1 MAPTQSPQGP
11 SDPDATGSNIP
22 DAPEMWGNG
31 GLVGD
36 GRYRL
41 THRLGRGGMAEVF
54 AAEDVRLGRTVAV
67 KLLRADLAEDPV
79 SKARFTREAQSV
91 AGLNHHAVVAV
102 YDSGE
107 DYVGGNT
114 VPYIVMELVEGRTIR
129 DLLLNADAPPPDQA
143 LIIVSGVLEALA
155 YSHQHGIVHRD
166 IKPANVIITHSG
178 AVKVM
183 DFGIARAL
191 HGAASTMTQ
200 TGMVMGTPQYLSPEQ
215 ALGKTVDT
223 RSDLYATGCLLYEL
237 LALRPPFTGETPL
250 SVVYQHVQ
258 DMPVPPSEVAEAVP
272 PELDGL
278 VMRSLAKDP
287 DDRFQSAEE
296 MRGLVQYSLQMLHE
310 QGGHTGTWNTG
321 PVSHARGW
329 QHPGHGHRR
338 HHRTAAPRFGIHG
351 GEPDPAARYAG
362 GRRRVRGRAPA
373 RQGRPRQDLADRGAR
388 GDRDRGGCRLRA
400 AERQQRQHRP
410 GHHQVAFAEPVE
422 GGQDLRAAHGGAV
435 HAADRARR
443 YGWRLRHLHRAAEH
457 AAHHPVD
464 VLAAHLGAADVH
476 TADVRAAHRRRRRRH
491 LGRRDLG
498 RRDDGRRHLQRHRL
512 RHHQR
517 DGQRHDHRRRR
528 RPARYQRLTKDRPGG
543 DTRRADGRNDMA
555 GRAPD
560 HRSPARFVCR
570 RPRRRAA
577 HGRARAAGGPVAPTP
592 VQPVNASWTR
602 VYSRVHHT
610 ASAAAAGNCGSV
622 RRSPRR

>member
-1 MAPTQSPQGP
+1 MAQTQRAQGP
-11 SDPDATGSNIP
+11 SEPEASGGGMH
-22 DAPEMWGNG
+22 DAPEAWGVG

-107 DYVGGNT
+107 DTVAGST

-129 DLLLNADAPPPDQA
+129 DLLLNAEAPPPDQA
-143 LIIVSGVLEALA
+143 LIIVSGVLEALS
-155 YSHQHGIVHRD
+155 YSHHHGIVHRD
-166 IKPANVIITHSG
+166 IKPANVIITDSG

-191 HGAASTMTQ
+191 HGAQSTMTQ

-215 ALGKTVDT
+215 ALGKAVDH

-258 DMPVPPSEVAEAVP
+258 DDPVPPSEVTGAVP

-296 MRGLVQYSLQMLHE
+296 MRGLVQYALQMLADK
-310 QGGHTGTWNTG
+310 GSHTGVWDTG
-321 PVSHARGW
+321 PVSHTGGATPAMGVAGTSALP
-329 QHPGHGHRR
+329 HPNHGD
-338 HHRTAAPRFGIHG
+338 TSQIGVG
-351 GEPDPAARYAG
+351 GPILPGSRDDDGGFDGNRPGG
-362 GRRRVRGRAPA
+362 GRGRG
-373 RQGRPRQDLADRGAR
+373 GRGKMWLFAALAVIAITVGIVFALDNLGQRQDPKPKDPPATSEPAEKTPSRSADEETTEGTEP
-388 GDRDRGGCRLRA
+388 GGS
-400 AERQQRQHRP
+400 
-410 GHHQVAFAEPVE
+410 V
-422 GGQDLRAAHGGAV
+422 GGQDEYTPSYTPSQTPSDTPSETPSQTPSEVPSETTSGGTDAGGSGGSPSPS
-435 HAADRARR
+435 D
-443 YGWRLRHLHRAAEH
+443 
-457 AAHHPVD
+457 
-464 VLAAHLGAADVH
+464 
-476 TADVRAAHRRRRRRH
+476 
-491 LGRRDLG
+491 
-498 RRDDGRRHLQRHRL
+498 
-512 RHHQR
+512 
-517 DGQRHDHRRRR
+517 
-528 RPARYQRLTKDRPGG
+528 G
-543 DTRRADGRNDMA
+543 DTGTSDGGNGD
-555 GRAPD
+555 PD
-560 HRSPARFVCR
+560 PTLDPSDV
-570 RPRRRAA
+570 
-577 HGRARAAGGPVAPTP
+577 GGEGGTP
-592 VQPVNASWTR
+592 
-602 VYSRVHHT
+602 
-610 ASAAAAGNCGSV
+610 
-622 RRSPRR
+622 

>member
-1 MAPTQSPQGP
+1 MAQTQRAQGP
-11 SDPDATGSNIP
+11 SDPEASGGGGISDG
-22 DAPEMWGNG
+22 PENWGNA

-91 AGLNHHAVVAV
+91 AGLNHHAIVAV

-107 DYVGGNT
+107 DVVGGQS

-129 DLLLNADAPPPDQA
+129 DLLLNAEAPGPEQA

-166 IKPANVIITHSG
+166 IKPANVIITDSG

-191 HGAASTMTQ
+191 HGAQSTMTQ

-215 ALGKTVDT
+215 ALGKAVDH

-258 DMPVPPSEVAEAVP
+258 DTPIAPSQVLQACP

-278 VMRSLAKDP
+278 VMRSLAKEP
-287 DDRFQSAEE
+287 DDRFQTAEE
-296 MRGLVQYSLQMLHE
+296 MRGLVQYGLQMLYD

-321 PVSHARGW
+321 PVAVHDTRHTPAGGFAGTTAMSPMAGSGTT
-329 QHPGHGHRR
+329 QIPQPLLPQGYGHGDDGGFEGHGNKGSGRGKLWILAVLAVIAI
-338 HHRTAAPRFGIHG
+338 AAGVALALKG
-351 GEPDPAARYAG
+351 AG
-362 GRRRVRGRAPA
+362 GG
-373 RQGRPRQDLADRGAR
+373 
-388 GDRDRGGCRLRA
+388 
-400 AERQQRQHRP
+400 
-410 GHHQVAFAEPVE
+410 
-422 GGQDLRAAHGGAV
+422 GGAGTDTKPPAT
-435 HAADRARR
+435 HTKSTDDDTASSSPSDDDTGQPTDSSTDDGTGTGSGSNWSPSYTPSYTPTDPETTGPTNQPSKTPPTSTQPTDPTDGGNAD
-443 YGWRLRHLHRAAEH
+443 G
-457 AAHHPVD
+457 
-464 VLAAHLGAADVH
+464 GAADGG
-476 TADVRAAHRRRRRRH
+476 TDTGATGGGTDAGTTNGNAT
-491 LGRRDLG
+491 
-498 RRDDGRRHLQRHRL
+498 DGN
-512 RHHQR
+512 
-517 DGQRHDHRRRR
+517 
-528 RPARYQRLTKDRPGG
+528 A
-543 DTRRADGRNDMA
+543 
-555 GRAPD
+555 
-560 HRSPARFVCR
+560 
-570 RPRRRAA
+570 
-577 HGRARAAGGPVAPTP
+577 AAGG
-592 VQPVNASWTR
+592 
-602 VYSRVHHT
+602 
-610 ASAAAAGNCGSV
+610 AAGLPTG
-622 RRSPRR
+622 

>member
-22 DAPEMWGNG
+22 DVPEMWGNG

-41 THRLGRGGMAEVF
+41 TRRLGRGGMAEVF

-107 DYVGGNT
+107 DVVGGNT

-191 HGAASTMTQ
+191 HGAQSTMTQ

-258 DMPVPPSEVAEAVP
+258 DMPVPPSQVADAVP

-287 DDRFQSAEE
+287 DDRFQTAEE
-296 MRGLVQYSLQMLHE
+296 MRGLVQYALQMLHE

-321 PVSHARGW
+321 PVAMHDGAGTPPMGGAATTVMPHAEAG
-329 QHPGHGHRR
+329 QTAANPILPPGLHDDDGAYEGGHRS
-338 HHRTAAPRFGIHG
+338 AK
-351 GEPDPAARYAG
+351 G
-362 GRRRVRGRAPA
+362 GRGKVWLIAA
-373 RQGRPRQDLADRGAR
+373 LALIAVVVG
-388 GDRDRGGCRLRA
+388 
-400 AERQQRQHRP
+400 
-410 GHHQVAFAEPVE
+410 VAFALQNTTGGGSTKERPSTSPSPSVSTEDKTSEPPSE
-422 GGQDLRAAHGGAV
+422 EPSH
-435 HAADRARR
+435 
-443 YGWRLRHLHRAAEH
+443 EEE
-457 AAHHPVD
+457 
-464 VLAAHLGAADVH
+464 
-476 TADVRAAHRRRRRRH
+476 TE
-491 LGRRDLG
+491 
-498 RRDDGRRHLQRHRL
+498 
-512 RHHQR
+512 
-517 DGQRHDHRRRR
+517 
-528 RPARYQRLTKDRPGG
+528 PGG
-543 DTRRADGRNDMA
+543 SGGWTPPPPQTTPPATTPTTPSSEPTPSQSTPTTPPTSTDGGTTGGTTTGGTEDGGTSDGGTSDGGTSGESGTDSGGTDA
-555 GRAPD
+555 GSTTTGTDAGVD
-560 HRSPARFVCR
+560 
-570 RPRRRAA
+570 
-577 HGRARAAGGPVAPTP
+577 AGGTGA
-592 VQPVNASWTR
+592 
-602 VYSRVHHT
+602 
-610 ASAAAAGNCGSV
+610 
-622 RRSPRR
+622 

>member
-11 SDPDATGSNIP
+11 SDPEATGSNIP
-22 DAPEMWGNG
+22 DTPEMWGNG

-41 THRLGRGGMAEVF
+41 TRRLGRGGMAEVF

-107 DYVGGNT
+107 DFVAGNT

-191 HGAASTMTQ
+191 HGAQSTMTQ

-287 DDRFQSAEE
+287 DDRFQTAEE

-310 QGGHTGTWNTG
+310 QGGHTGTWSTG
-321 PVSHARGW
+321 PVAIHEGGNTPAMGNAATTALP
-329 QHPGHGHRR
+329 HPDSGHTTAQPILPGGRDDDGGFDGGHRSAKSGR
-338 HHRTAAPRFGIHG
+338 GKIWLIAA
-351 GEPDPAARYAG
+351 
-362 GRRRVRGRAPA
+362 
-373 RQGRPRQDLADRGAR
+373 LAVIAIAVG
-388 GDRDRGGCRLRA
+388 
-400 AERQQRQHRP
+400 
-410 GHHQVAFAEPVE
+410 VAFALQNKKDDSGTNPNESPSPSVSQHDKTSEPPSDE
-422 GGQDLRAAHGGAV
+422 PSTPDTQPGTTGGDSNTYSPPPSEEPSTPSTSEPPTSEPPTSEPPTSAPPTDDTSDGGTTDGGTADGGTTDGGTSDGGTDAGPTAGGTDAGPTGGA
-435 HAADRARR
+435 D
-443 YGWRLRHLHRAAEH
+443 
-457 AAHHPVD
+457 
-464 VLAAHLGAADVH
+464 
-476 TADVRAAHRRRRRRH
+476 
-491 LGRRDLG
+491 
-498 RRDDGRRHLQRHRL
+498 
-512 RHHQR
+512 
-517 DGQRHDHRRRR
+517 
-528 RPARYQRLTKDRPGG
+528 
-543 DTRRADGRNDMA
+543 
-555 GRAPD
+555 
-560 HRSPARFVCR
+560 
-570 RPRRRAA
+570 
-577 HGRARAAGGPVAPTP
+577 AGGPL
-592 VQPVNASWTR
+592 
-602 VYSRVHHT
+602 
-610 ASAAAAGNCGSV
+610 GSTGG
-622 RRSPRR
+622 

>member
-11 SDPDATGSNIP
+11 SDPEATGSNIP

-41 THRLGRGGMAEVF
+41 TRRLGRGGMAEVF

-107 DYVGGNT
+107 DLVGGNT
-114 VPYIVMELVEGRTIR
+114 VPYIVMELVEGHTIR

-166 IKPANVIITHSG
+166 IKPANVIITNSG

-191 HGAASTMTQ
+191 HGAQSTMTQ

-258 DMPVPPSEVAEAVP
+258 DMPVAPSQVADAVP

-310 QGGHTGTWNTG
+310 QGGHTGTWSTG
-321 PVSHARGW
+321 PVAVHEGGLTPSMGTAATTAMP
-329 QHPGHGHRR
+329 HPNAGQTTAQPILTPGTRDDDGGFDGGHRPAKSGR
-338 HHRTAAPRFGIHG
+338 GKIWLIAA
-351 GEPDPAARYAG
+351 
-362 GRRRVRGRAPA
+362 
-373 RQGRPRQDLADRGAR
+373 LAVIAIAMG
-388 GDRDRGGCRLRA
+388 
-400 AERQQRQHRP
+400 
-410 GHHQVAFAEPVE
+410 VAFAMQNT
-422 GGQDLRAAHGGAV
+422 GGQDQKQQTPHTQSPKPQKDEETSEPPTEEPDTPESEPEDTGDDGGTYPQPPSDEPSVPQEPSTPQKPSTPPSSAPPTSEPPTSQAPTDPTEPTDPTGGTDDGGTGDGGAGD
-435 HAADRARR
+435 AGPDTGITA
-443 YGWRLRHLHRAAEH
+443 
-457 AAHHPVD
+457 
-464 VLAAHLGAADVH
+464 GAN
-476 TADVRAAHRRRRRRH
+476 
-491 LGRRDLG
+491 G
-498 RRDDGRRHLQRHRL
+498 
-512 RHHQR
+512 
-517 DGQRHDHRRRR
+517 
-528 RPARYQRLTKDRPGG
+528 
-543 DTRRADGRNDMA
+543 
-555 GRAPD
+555 
-560 HRSPARFVCR
+560 
-570 RPRRRAA
+570 
-577 HGRARAAGGPVAPTP
+577 
-592 VQPVNASWTR
+592 
-602 VYSRVHHT
+602 
-610 ASAAAAGNCGSV
+610 
-622 RRSPRR
+622 

>member
-1 MAPTQSPQGP
+1 MAPAPEP
-11 SDPDATGSNIP
+11 EATGGGVS
-22 DAPEMWGNG
+22 DSAESWGAG

-67 KLLRADLAEDPV
+67 KLLRSDLAEDPV

-107 DYVGGNT
+107 DHFAGNT
-114 VPYIVMELVEGRTIR
+114 ISYIVMELVEGRTIR
-129 DLLLNADAPPPDQA
+129 DLLINADAPPPEQA

-191 HGAASTMTQ
+191 HGAQSTMTQ

-215 ALGKTVDT
+215 ALGKAVDH

-250 SVVYQHVQ
+250 AVVYQHVQ
-258 DMPVPPSEVAEAVP
+258 DIPTPPSEVSDATP

-296 MRGLVQYSLQMLHE
+296 MRGLVQYALQMLQA

-321 PVSHARGW
+321 PVEMHESPVTPAAGTMALG
-329 QHPGHGHRR
+329 HPGHAH
-338 HHRTAAPRFGIHG
+338 TT
-351 GEPDPAARYAG
+351 
-362 GRRRVRGRAPA
+362 
-373 RQGRPRQDLADRGAR
+373 QGPIL
-388 GDRDRGGCRLRA
+388 
-400 AERQQRQHRP
+400 P
-410 GHHQVAFAEPVE
+410 PMN
-422 GGQDLRAAHGGAV
+422 
-435 HAADRARR
+435 
-443 YGWRLRHLHRAAEH
+443 
-457 AAHHPVD
+457 P
-464 VLAAHLGAADVH
+464 
-476 TADVRAAHRRRRRRH
+476 
-491 LGRRDLG
+491 
-498 RRDDGRRHLQRHRL
+498 DDGAY
-512 RHHQR
+512 
-517 DGQRHDHRRRR
+517 DGGVGG
-528 RPARYQRLTKDRPGG
+528 RPGG
-543 DTRRADGRNDMA
+543 GRGKLVLFIVLALIAITAGVVYAIDAANGGKKSGGDTKTTPPAS
-555 GRAPD
+555 
-560 HRSPARFVCR
+560 SPATK
-570 RPRRRAA
+570 PSTTPSDQESEEEQEPTDN
-577 HGRARAAGGPVAPTP
+577 GSGGSGQEQPNNPPTDKYSP
-592 VQPVNASWTR
+592 SDQPSDNSSGTPSDSPSPTDNATDGQGQQGQ
-602 VYSRVHHT
+602 T
-610 ASAAAAGNCGSV
+610 EGQTDGQAQQGQTEGQTDGQAQQGQTQGQTDGQAQQGQTQGQTDGQTQGQTQGQAEGQAEGQTGQ
-622 RRSPRR
+622 

>member
-1 MAPTQSPQGP
+1 MPES
-11 SDPDATGSNIP
+11 PDA
-22 DAPEMWGNG
+22 WGNN

-41 THRLGRGGMAEVF
+41 THRLGRGGMAEVY

-67 KLLRADLAEDPV
+67 KLLRSDLAEDPV

-107 DYVGGNT
+107 EAVNGSV

-129 DLLLNADAPPPDQA
+129 ELLHATETPPADQA

-166 IKPANVIITHSG
+166 IKPANVIITHTG

-191 HGAASTMTQ
+191 HGASNTMTQ

-237 LALRPPFTGETPL
+237 LTLRPPFTGETPL

-258 DMPVPPSEVAEAVP
+258 DEPVLPSRVSDAVP

-296 MRGLVQYSLQMLHE
+296 MRGLAQYGLRMLQE
-310 QGGHTGTWNTG
+310 QGGHTGGLWNTG
-321 PVSHARGW
+321 AVVAGSGTPPMGV
-329 QHPGHGHRR
+329 PG
-338 HHRTAAPRFGIHG
+338 A
-351 GEPDPAARYAG
+351 AG
-362 GRRRVRGRAPA
+362 GMRDAGT
-373 RQGRPRQDLADRGAR
+373 GGFRGAGDTQTR
-388 GDRDRGGCRLRA
+388 MGPPLLMGPPDRDDGG
-400 AERQQRQHRP
+400 
-410 GHHQVAFAEPVE
+410 FE
-422 GGQDLRAAHGGAV
+422 GGH
-435 HAADRARR
+435 
-443 YGWRLRHLHRAAEH
+443 
-457 AAHHPVD
+457 
-464 VLAAHLGAADVH
+464 
-476 TADVRAAHRRRRRRH
+476 
-491 LGRRDLG
+491 
-498 RRDDGRRHLQRHRL
+498 RDDGRGGGAKYALIAFL
-512 RHHQR
+512 AVLAIAAGVFFAVNA
-517 DGQRHDHRRRR
+517 DGDGEKNR
-528 RPARYQRLTKDRPGG
+528 KDPVPSSSSPTDEETSRAPTEDETDTGEPGTTGNTGGDDTFSPTEDPSPTEEPTTQEPSPTEEPTTEPPTSSGTTEGSPGG
-543 DTRRADGRNDMA
+543 GGDDPTDGGTTTDGTTGGEDGGTTDGGTSA
-555 GRAPD
+555 G
-560 HRSPARFVCR
+560 SE
-570 RPRRRAA
+570 
-577 HGRARAAGGPVAPTP
+577 AGGG
-592 VQPVNASWTR
+592 S
-602 VYSRVHHT
+602 
-610 ASAAAAGNCGSV
+610 SAGTSTSTGTDTEGPEAG
-622 RRSPRR
+622 

>member
-1 MAPTQSPQGP
+1 M
-11 SDPDATGSNIP
+11 PDAS
-22 DAPEMWGNG
+22 AESWGEG
-31 GLVGD
+31 GVVGD

-91 AGLNHHAVVAV
+91 AGLNHHAIVAV

-107 DYVGGNT
+107 DLVGGRP

-129 DLLLNADAPPPDQA
+129 DLLLSAEAPGPEQA

-191 HGAASTMTQ
+191 HGAQSTMTQ

-215 ALGKTVDT
+215 ALGKAVDH

-258 DMPVPPSEVAEAVP
+258 DAPVPPSEVTGSVP

-296 MRGLVQYSLQMLHE
+296 MRGLIQYALQMLQQ
-310 QGGHTGTWNTG
+310 QGGYTGAWNTG
-321 PVSHARGW
+321 PVETYEGGHAPAG
-329 QHPGHGHRR
+329 GMAA
-338 HHRTAAPRFGIHG
+338 TAAMGHPVHG
-351 GEPDPAARYAG
+351 ETAQGPILPPINPNDGGYDGGAG
-362 GRRRVRGRAPA
+362 GY
-373 RQGRPRQDLADRGAR
+373 
-388 GDRDRGGCRLRA
+388 
-400 AERQQRQHRP
+400 
-410 GHHQVAFAEPVE
+410 
-422 GGQDLRAAHGGAV
+422 GQDGYGAQSGGSGGRGKVWLFA
-435 HAADRARR
+435 
-443 YGWRLRHLHRAAEH
+443 
-457 AAHHPVD
+457 
-464 VLAAHLGAADVH
+464 VLALIAV
-476 TADVRAAHRRRRRRH
+476 V
-491 LGRRDLG
+491 
-498 RRDDGRRHLQRHRL
+498 
-512 RHHQR
+512 
-517 DGQRHDHRRRR
+517 
-528 RPARYQRLTKDRPGG
+528 
-543 DTRRADGRNDMA
+543 A
-555 GRAPD
+555 GVAYALD
-560 HRSPARFVCR
+560 K
-570 RPRRRAA
+570 
-577 HGRARAAGGPVAPTP
+577 AGGPGDDVKAPTNTVSTSP
-592 VQPVNASWTR
+592 S
-602 VYSRVHHT
+602 T
-610 ASAAAAGNCGSV
+610 ASEEPTPSEEPTQDPTQDSGSSTGETQQPWNPPTTYEPTEPTGEPSTDTPTQPTTTPPTKPTGTPTEPTGEPTTEPPTEPTGEPTDDSSGGNGNPDTPPTGAGNETG
-622 RRSPRR
+622 

>member
-1 MAPTQSPQGP
+1 MAPEPEAGGGV
-11 SDPDATGSNIP
+11 SDAADS
-22 DAPEMWGNG
+22 WGDGGLVG

-36 GRYRL
+36 GRYRM

-107 DYVGGNT
+107 DTVNGQT

-129 DLLLNADAPPPDQA
+129 DLLVNAEAPPPEQA

-166 IKPANVIITHSG
+166 IKPANVIITDAG

-191 HGAASTMTQ
+191 HGAQSTMTQ

-215 ALGKTVDT
+215 ALGKAVDH

-258 DMPVPPSEVAEAVP
+258 DIPVPPSEVSDVAP

-278 VMRSLAKDP
+278 VMRSLAKEP

-296 MRGLVQYSLQMLHE
+296 MRGLVQYGLQMLQQ
-310 QGGHTGTWNTG
+310 QGSHTGTWNTG
-321 PVSHARGW
+321 AFDAHYGGGTPAMGMAATTAMGHAPHGDTS
-329 QHPGHGHRR
+329 QSPILPPGNPHDG
-338 HHRTAAPRFGIHG
+338 AYHG
-351 GEPDPAARYAG
+351 GGGGGGGSKMWLFVALAVIAVVAGVAYAVNSMNGTDQKGTSDKPTATTSQETPSSDESTPSDEPSETEQTDDSSGGGDNSNWPPADEKPSETPSETEKSSPSPTTSDDTGTSDGGGGTSDGGTTGEPSSDPTASEPDT
-362 GRRRVRGRAPA
+362 
-373 RQGRPRQDLADRGAR
+373 
-388 GDRDRGGCRLRA
+388 GD
-400 AERQQRQHRP
+400 
-410 GHHQVAFAEPVE
+410 E
-422 GGQDLRAAHGGAV
+422 GGTGETPPGTSSGQGG
-435 HAADRARR
+435 
-443 YGWRLRHLHRAAEH
+443 
-457 AAHHPVD
+457 
-464 VLAAHLGAADVH
+464 
-476 TADVRAAHRRRRRRH
+476 
-491 LGRRDLG
+491 
-498 RRDDGRRHLQRHRL
+498 
-512 RHHQR
+512 
-517 DGQRHDHRRRR
+517 
-528 RPARYQRLTKDRPGG
+528 
-543 DTRRADGRNDMA
+543 
-555 GRAPD
+555 
-560 HRSPARFVCR
+560 
-570 RPRRRAA
+570 
-577 HGRARAAGGPVAPTP
+577 
-592 VQPVNASWTR
+592 
-602 VYSRVHHT
+602 T
-610 ASAAAAGNCGSV
+610 ASGSDGGLV
-622 RRSPRR
+622 TGG

>member
-1 MAPTQSPQGP
+1 MAPESGAGGGV
-11 SDPDATGSNIP
+11 PDSSAES
-22 DAPEMWGNG
+22 WGVG
-31 GLVGD
+31 GVVGD

-91 AGLNHHAVVAV
+91 AGLNHHAIVAV

-107 DYVGGNT
+107 DLVAGRP

-129 DLLLNADAPPPDQA
+129 DLLLSAEAPGPEQA

-166 IKPANVIITHSG
+166 IKPANVIITHGG

-191 HGAASTMTQ
+191 HGAQSTMTQ

-215 ALGKTVDT
+215 ALGKAVDH

-258 DMPVPPSEVAEAVP
+258 DAPVPPSDVTQSVP

-296 MRGLVQYSLQMLHE
+296 MRGLIQYGLQMLQQ

-321 PVSHARGW
+321 PVEAHEGGHTPVGGMAATTAMGHPTHGETAQGPILPPRNPEDGGVGGYGGYDGGTGGTGGYGQDGAYGSH
-329 QHPGHGHRR
+329 
-338 HHRTAAPRFGIHG
+338 TG
-351 GEPDPAARYAG
+351 GN
-362 GRRRVRGRAPA
+362 GRRGKIWLFAALALVAVVAGVAYALDKAGDPGNQKGRTPTPTVSTAPST
-373 RQGRPRQDLADRGAR
+373 QSQEPTPSEEPSEEPSTD
-388 GDRDRGGCRLRA
+388 
-400 AERQQRQHRP
+400 P
-410 GHHQVAFAEPVE
+410 GTS
-422 GGQDLRAAHGGAV
+422 DGGATQNPWPPPTT
-435 HAADRARR
+435 
-443 YGWRLRHLHRAAEH
+443 YQ
-457 AAHHPVD
+457 PTTQPPT
-464 VLAAHLGAADVH
+464 
-476 TADVRAAHRRRRRRH
+476 TAPPTTEPSRTTAPPTEPTDEPTEPTDPPTDPTDPGPTETTTDPTGGGGNTDPPAT
-491 LGRRDLG
+491 
-498 RRDDGRRHLQRHRL
+498 DGTET
-512 RHHQR
+512 
-517 DGQRHDHRRRR
+517 G
-528 RPARYQRLTKDRPGG
+528 
-543 DTRRADGRNDMA
+543 
-555 GRAPD
+555 
-560 HRSPARFVCR
+560 
-570 RPRRRAA
+570 
-577 HGRARAAGGPVAPTP
+577 
-592 VQPVNASWTR
+592 
-602 VYSRVHHT
+602 
-610 ASAAAAGNCGSV
+610 
-622 RRSPRR
+622 

>member
-1 MAPTQSPQGP
+1 MAPEPE
-11 SDPDATGSNIP
+11 GSGGGVS
-22 DAPEMWGNG
+22 DAPESWGMG

-67 KLLRADLAEDPV
+67 KLLRSDLAEDPT

-107 DYVGGNT
+107 DQVGGSV

-129 DLLLNADAPPPDQA
+129 ELLQNAEAPGPEQA

-191 HGAASTMTQ
+191 HGAQSTMTQ

-215 ALGKTVDT
+215 ALGKAVDH

-258 DMPVPPSEVAEAVP
+258 DIPVPPSEMSDVAP

-296 MRGLVQYSLQMLHE
+296 MRGLVQYGLSMLQE
-310 QGGHTGTWNTG
+310 QGSHTGMWNTG
-321 PVSHARGW
+321 PVEMHEGGHTPVGGTYPTTAMGHPSHGDTSQMR
-329 QHPGHGHRR
+329 
-338 HHRTAAPRFGIHG
+338 
-351 GEPDPAARYAG
+351 AG
-362 GRRRVRGRAPA
+362 GAMLP
-373 RQGRPRQDLADRGAR
+373 PMNPDDGAYD
-388 GDRDRGGCRLRA
+388 GGNGGNRGGRGKMWIFAVLA
-400 AERQQRQHRP
+400 IIAITA
-410 GHHQVAFAEPVE
+410 GVAFAVNKAGGNGAEEKKDPPKVSE
-422 GGQDLRAAHGGAV
+422 SSPKPEKTPSEKPSDDEETSPGTDPGTSSTGGQQPSWKPSDI
-435 HAADRARR
+435 
-443 YGWRLRHLHRAAEH
+443 
-457 AAHHPVD
+457 PPNTPSNTPS
-464 VLAAHLGAADVH
+464 H
-476 TADVRAAHRRRRRRH
+476 TPSVT
-491 LGRRDLG
+491 
-498 RRDDGRRHLQRHRL
+498 
-512 RHHQR
+512 
-517 DGQRHDHRRRR
+517 
-528 RPARYQRLTKDRPGG
+528 PS
-543 DTRRADGRNDMA
+543 
-555 GRAPD
+555 
-560 HRSPARFVCR
+560 SPAHTD
-570 RPRRRAA
+570 P
-577 HGRARAAGGPVAPTP
+577 GTTTDGGTTDGGTDAGGTTDGGTDVGGTDAGGTDVGGTDAGGTTP
-592 VQPVNASWTR
+592 
-602 VYSRVHHT
+602 
-610 ASAAAAGNCGSV
+610 
-622 RRSPRR
+622 

>member
-1 MAPTQSPQGP
+1 MAPESEANG
-11 SDPDATGSNIP
+11 GGMP
-22 DAPEMWGNG
+22 DAPENWGIG

-67 KLLRADLAEDPV
+67 KLLRSDLAEDPV

-107 DYVGGNT
+107 DHWGGNT
-114 VPYIVMELVEGRTIR
+114 VSYIVMELVEGRTIR
-129 DLLLNADAPPPDQA
+129 DLLISAEAPPPEQA

-166 IKPANVIITHSG
+166 IKPANVIITNSG

-191 HGAASTMTQ
+191 HGAQSTMTQ

-215 ALGKTVDT
+215 ALGKAVDH

-258 DMPVPPSEVAEAVP
+258 DIPLPPSQASSSVP

-296 MRGLVQYSLQMLHE
+296 MRGLVAYSLQMLQQ

-321 PVSHARGW
+321 PVVLPEGTPPMGS
-329 QHPGHGHRR
+329 
-338 HHRTAAPRFGIHG
+338 TAATAMLGQNQYSDTSQGPILPPMNPDDGAYDGSGGPRKNGRAWMWVVAALAVAAIVTGIVFALDGFGTKGDGGGTDTTKSPSVTQSQSEQPEDTPSDTTSEDPSTEDTSTG
-351 GEPDPAARYAG
+351 GEESPTPTESSQAPTSEAPTSEPPSETPTSKPPTPTPSDTPTDPEPTDTAG
-362 GRRRVRGRAPA
+362 GG
-373 RQGRPRQDLADRGAR
+373 
-388 GDRDRGGCRLRA
+388 
-400 AERQQRQHRP
+400 
-410 GHHQVAFAEPVE
+410 
-422 GGQDLRAAHGGAV
+422 
-435 HAADRARR
+435 
-443 YGWRLRHLHRAAEH
+443 
-457 AAHHPVD
+457 
-464 VLAAHLGAADVH
+464 
-476 TADVRAAHRRRRRRH
+476 
-491 LGRRDLG
+491 
-498 RRDDGRRHLQRHRL
+498 
-512 RHHQR
+512 
-517 DGQRHDHRRRR
+517 
-528 RPARYQRLTKDRPGG
+528 
-543 DTRRADGRNDMA
+543 
-555 GRAPD
+555 
-560 HRSPARFVCR
+560 
-570 RPRRRAA
+570 
-577 HGRARAAGGPVAPTP
+577 AGGPGGGSSSPAAP
-592 VQPVNASWTR
+592 
-602 VYSRVHHT
+602 
-610 ASAAAAGNCGSV
+610 
-622 RRSPRR
+622 

>member
-22 DAPEMWGNG
+22 DVPEMWGNG

-107 DYVGGNT
+107 DFVGGNT

-191 HGAASTMTQ
+191 HGAQSTMTQ

-258 DMPVPPSEVAEAVP
+258 DMPVPPSEVADAVP

-287 DDRFQSAEE
+287 DDRFQTAEE

-321 PVSHARGW
+321 PVAMHEGGATPAMGTAATTAMPHADGG
-329 QHPGHGHRR
+329 HTAANPILPPGMHADDGAFEGGHRSAKSGR
-338 HHRTAAPRFGIHG
+338 GKIWLIAA
-351 GEPDPAARYAG
+351 
-362 GRRRVRGRAPA
+362 
-373 RQGRPRQDLADRGAR
+373 LAVIAVAVG
-388 GDRDRGGCRLRA
+388 
-400 AERQQRQHRP
+400 
-410 GHHQVAFAEPVE
+410 VAFALQNSHGDGGTSPGPTKAPSSSSSTEDKTSEPPSDE
-422 GGQDLRAAHGGAV
+422 PSDETTEPGGPGGYTPPPAYTTPPPESPSTPQTPSSPPQTPSSPPPTTTTGGTSDGGTSDGGKTDGGTTDGGAT
-435 HAADRARR
+435 D
-443 YGWRLRHLHRAAEH
+443 GGKT
-457 AAHHPVD
+457 D
-464 VLAAHLGAADVH
+464 GGATDGGATDGGA
-476 TADVRAAHRRRRRRH
+476 TAGTDS
-491 LGRRDLG
+491 G
-498 RRDDGRRHLQRHRL
+498 
-512 RHHQR
+512 
-517 DGQRHDHRRRR
+517 
-528 RPARYQRLTKDRPGG
+528 T
-543 DTRRADGRNDMA
+543 
-555 GRAPD
+555 
-560 HRSPARFVCR
+560 
-570 RPRRRAA
+570 
-577 HGRARAAGGPVAPTP
+577 AAG
-592 VQPVNASWTR
+592 
-602 VYSRVHHT
+602 
-610 ASAAAAGNCGSV
+610 AGG
-622 RRSPRR
+622 

>member
-1 MAPTQSPQGP
+1 MAPEPEGNGAGMADGP
-11 SDPDATGSNIP
+11 
-22 DAPEMWGNG
+22 EHWGAG

-107 DYVGGNT
+107 DRVGPNV
-114 VPYIVMELVEGRTIR
+114 VPYIVMELVEGLTIR
-129 DLLLNADAPPPDQA
+129 ELLLSAEAPGPDQA

-166 IKPANVIITHSG
+166 IKPANVIITNTG

-191 HGAASTMTQ
+191 HGAQSTMTQ

-215 ALGKTVDT
+215 ALGKAVDH

-258 DMPVPPSEVAEAVP
+258 DAPVPPSQLPEGASIPA
-272 PELDGL
+272 ELDGL

-296 MRGLVQYSLQMLHE
+296 MRGLVQYALQMLQD
-310 QGGHTGTWNTG
+310 QGPNTGTWNTG
-321 PVSHARGW
+321 PVTMALPHGRGGAAPTAAMPVSGTGGQQQYPSHATTSQFQKPMVPPLNPDDGSAF
-329 QHPGHGHRR
+329 PGGGGHG
-338 HHRTAAPRFGIHG
+338 GGQGGGQGGHG
-351 GEPDPAARYAG
+351 GHGGYDGYDDRRGNGRWKMWLFAVLAVIAIAG
-362 GRRRVRGRAPA
+362 GVAYAVSNVGSNN
-373 RQGRPRQDLADRGAR
+373 QK
-388 GDRDRGGCRLRA
+388 GGSGGTTA
-400 AERQQRQHRP
+400 VTPSKKSSEGSQENTPSTPETEQQHKTPENSRSYEGSYQPSPSRSKSSPSYSPSSSPSGSPSASKSTSPKPSTSAVTPPTKPTPPTTIGGNTGGP
-410 GHHQVAFAEPVE
+410 G
-422 GGQDLRAAHGGAV
+422 GGA
-435 HAADRARR
+435 
-443 YGWRLRHLHRAAEH
+443 
-457 AAHHPVD
+457 
-464 VLAAHLGAADVH
+464 
-476 TADVRAAHRRRRRRH
+476 
-491 LGRRDLG
+491 
-498 RRDDGRRHLQRHRL
+498 
-512 RHHQR
+512 
-517 DGQRHDHRRRR
+517 
-528 RPARYQRLTKDRPGG
+528 GG
-543 DTRRADGRNDMA
+543 
-555 GRAPD
+555 
-560 HRSPARFVCR
+560 
-570 RPRRRAA
+570 
-577 HGRARAAGGPVAPTP
+577 AGGAGGTGTVAG
-592 VQPVNASWTR
+592 
-602 VYSRVHHT
+602 
-610 ASAAAAGNCGSV
+610 AGGGGGTENE
-622 RRSPRR
+622 

>member
-1 MAPTQSPQGP
+1 MAPEPEGNGAGMADGP
-11 SDPDATGSNIP
+11 
-22 DAPEMWGNG
+22 EHWGAG

-107 DYVGGNT
+107 DRVGPNV

-129 DLLLNADAPPPDQA
+129 ELLISAEAPGPEQA

-166 IKPANVIITHSG
+166 IKPANVIITNTG

-191 HGAASTMTQ
+191 HGAQSTMTQ

-215 ALGKTVDT
+215 ALGKAVDH

-258 DMPVPPSEVAEAVP
+258 DAPVPPSQLPEGGSIP
-272 PELDGL
+272 QELDGL

-296 MRGLVQYSLQMLHE
+296 MRGLVQYALQMLQD
-310 QGGHTGTWNTG
+310 QGPNTGTWNTG
-321 PVSHARGW
+321 PVTMALPHGQPGGAPTTAMAPAQNGGPRPQYPSHATTSQFQQPMVPPLNPDDGTAFPGGGNHGGG
-329 QHPGHGHRR
+329 QGGHGGYDPYDHGPRR
-338 HHRTAAPRFGIHG
+338 G
-351 GEPDPAARYAG
+351 GAWKAWLFAVLAVLAIAG
-362 GRRRVRGRAPA
+362 GAAYAIKSGNLGGGGGGNKPKTSTSTPAPSQSSGSSTETPTTA
-373 RQGRPRQDLADRGAR
+373 PTT
-388 GDRDRGGCRLRA
+388 
-400 AERQQRQHRP
+400 
-410 GHHQVAFAEPVE
+410 E
-422 GGQDLRAAHGGAV
+422 GGSHTEETYKPTPSRSKFTPSTTPSAPSTTPSTPKTTP
-435 HAADRARR
+435 
-443 YGWRLRHLHRAAEH
+443 
-457 AAHHPVD
+457 PVD
-464 VLAAHLGAADVH
+464 P
-476 TADVRAAHRRRRRRH
+476 T
-491 LGRRDLG
+491 
-498 RRDDGRRHLQRHRL
+498 
-512 RHHQR
+512 
-517 DGQRHDHRRRR
+517 
-528 RPARYQRLTKDRPGG
+528 TKPTPPTDPPTKPTPPTSGG
-543 DTRRADGRNDMA
+543 
-555 GRAPD
+555 
-560 HRSPARFVCR
+560 SPANVE
-570 RPRRRAA
+570 
-577 HGRARAAGGPVAPTP
+577 
-592 VQPVNASWTR
+592 
-602 VYSRVHHT
+602 
-610 ASAAAAGNCGSV
+610 
-622 RRSPRR
+622 

>member
-11 SDPDATGSNIP
+11 SDPDATGSHSPDANP
-22 DAPEMWGNG
+22 SDAPEMWGNG

-41 THRLGRGGMAEVF
+41 TRRLGRGGMAEVF

-166 IKPANVIITHSG
+166 IKPANVIITHGG

-191 HGAASTMTQ
+191 HGAQSTMTQ

-258 DMPVPPSEVAEAVP
+258 DMPVPPSEVAGAVP

-287 DDRFQSAEE
+287 DDRFQTAEE
-296 MRGLVQYSLQMLHE
+296 MRGLVQYALQMLHE

-321 PVSHARGW
+321 PVAVH
-329 QHPGHGHRR
+329 
-338 HHRTAAPRFGIHG
+338 
-351 GEPDPAARYAG
+351 
-362 GRRRVRGRAPA
+362 
-373 RQGRPRQDLADRGAR
+373 
-388 GDRDRGGCRLRA
+388 
-400 AERQQRQHRP
+400 
-410 GHHQVAFAEPVE
+410 E
-422 GGQDLRAAHGGAV
+422 GGHTPA
-435 HAADRARR
+435 
-443 YGWRLRHLHRAAEH
+443 
-457 AAHHPVD
+457 
-464 VLAAHLGAADVH
+464 LG
-476 TADVRAAHRRRRRRH
+476 
-491 LGRRDLG
+491 
-498 RRDDGRRHLQRHRL
+498 
-512 RHHQR
+512 
-517 DGQRHDHRRRR
+517 
-528 RPARYQRLTKDRPGG
+528 
-543 DTRRADGRNDMA
+543 
-555 GRAPD
+555 
-560 HRSPARFVCR
+560 
-570 RPRRRAA
+570 
-577 HGRARAAGGPVAPTP
+577 
-592 VQPVNASWTR
+592 
-602 VYSRVHHT
+602 
-610 ASAAAAGNCGSV
+610 SAAATTALPHPDHGQTTAQPILPPGMRDGDGGYEGGHRPAKGGRGKIWLIAALAVIAIAVGVAIALQNAGADKKKDPAPTKSPSASQSASEQPSEEPSDEPTNTYTQPGGSGGNSHTYNPPTT
-622 RRSPRR
+622 RYPSTPRTSQPPSSPPPSSKPPTTTPTGKPTNGNTSSGNTSSGANGGNGGDSNGNTSSGNTSSGNTNAGTNAGSGPGGSGAVGDLDGD

>member
-1 MAPTQSPQGP
+1 MAQTQGAQGP
-11 SDPDATGSNIP
+11 SEPDASGPGMP
-22 DAPEMWGNG
+22 DTPETWGNG

-41 THRLGRGGMAEVF
+41 TSRLGRGGMAEVF
-54 AAEDVRLGRTVAV
+54 AAEDLRLGRTVAV

-107 DYVGGNT
+107 DVVGPNT

-129 DLLLNADAPPPDQA
+129 DLLLNAEAPPPDQA

-166 IKPANVIITHSG
+166 IKPANVIITHGG

-191 HGAASTMTQ
+191 HGAQSTMTQ

-215 ALGKTVDT
+215 ALGKAVDH

-258 DMPVPPSEVAEAVP
+258 DTPVPPSETSGTVP

-296 MRGLVQYSLQMLHE
+296 MRGMVQYALQMLHE
-310 QGGHTGTWNTG
+310 AGGHTGVWNTG
-321 PVSHARGW
+321 PVTQHLGAATPAMGMPGLSGATTALP
-329 QHPGHGHRR
+329 HPGHGE
-338 HHRTAAPRFGIHG
+338 TSQQPIVTGPGGGDGGYHG
-351 GEPDPAARYAG
+351 RGG
-362 GRRRVRGRAPA
+362 GRRKGRGRMWLIAV
-373 RQGRPRQDLADRGAR
+373 LAVLAV
-388 GDRDRGGCRLRA
+388 A
-400 AERQQRQHRP
+400 A
-410 GHHQVAFAEPVE
+410 GVAFALQAGNKDDGKQPGKHQTSVTQDEKTDEPTDRPTDE
-422 GGQDLRAAHGGAV
+422 STDDSAPTDETTSGDTGSDYTPTEDPTPTYSDRPTDLPTDSETDPGTNEPTGEPTTSGGDEPTTPPTDPETDPGTSEPTGGTAGATDGGGQ
-435 HAADRARR
+435 
-443 YGWRLRHLHRAAEH
+443 
-457 AAHHPVD
+457 
-464 VLAAHLGAADVH
+464 
-476 TADVRAAHRRRRRRH
+476 
-491 LGRRDLG
+491 
-498 RRDDGRRHLQRHRL
+498 
-512 RHHQR
+512 
-517 DGQRHDHRRRR
+517 
-528 RPARYQRLTKDRPGG
+528 
-543 DTRRADGRNDMA
+543 
-555 GRAPD
+555 AP
-560 HRSPARFVCR
+560 
-570 RPRRRAA
+570 
-577 HGRARAAGGPVAPTP
+577 
-592 VQPVNASWTR
+592 
-602 VYSRVHHT
+602 
-610 ASAAAAGNCGSV
+610 
-622 RRSPRR
+622 

>member
-1 MAPTQSPQGP
+1 MAPE
-11 SDPDATGSNIP
+11 
-22 DAPEMWGNG
+22 PEAGGGVPESSENWGIG

-107 DYVGGNT
+107 DVVGSRT

-129 DLLLNADAPPPDQA
+129 DLLLNAEAPPPEQA

-191 HGAASTMTQ
+191 HGAQSTMTQ

-215 ALGKTVDT
+215 ALGKAVDH

-258 DMPVPPSEVAEAVP
+258 DIPVPPSEVSHAVP

-278 VMRSLAKDP
+278 AMRSLAKDP

-296 MRGLVQYSLQMLHE
+296 MRGLVQYALQMLQQ
-310 QGGHTGTWNTG
+310 QGGHTGAWNTG
-321 PVSHARGW
+321 PVDVYDTGGTPPAGMNGATAV
-329 QHPGHGHRR
+329 HPVHGETSQGPILPPVNPHDGAYDGGHG
-338 HHRTAAPRFGIHG
+338 
-351 GEPDPAARYAG
+351 G
-362 GRRRVRGRAPA
+362 GRRGGRGKVWLMAA
-373 RQGRPRQDLADRGAR
+373 LAVIAVVAGI
-388 GDRDRGGCRLRA
+388 
-400 AERQQRQHRP
+400 
-410 GHHQVAFAEPVE
+410 AFA
-422 GGQDLRAAHGGAV
+422 L
-435 HAADRARR
+435 DRA
-443 YGWRLRHLHRAAEH
+443 GS
-457 AAHHPVD
+457 
-464 VLAAHLGAADVH
+464 
-476 TADVRAAHRRRRRRH
+476 
-491 LGRRDLG
+491 
-498 RRDDGRRHLQRHRL
+498 
-512 RHHQR
+512 
-517 DGQRHDHRRRR
+517 
-528 RPARYQRLTKDRPGG
+528 PGG
-543 DTRRADGRNDMA
+543 TPSDK
-555 GRAPD
+555 P
-560 HRSPARFVCR
+560 S
-570 RPRRRAA
+570 
-577 HGRARAAGGPVAPTP
+577 VAPTP
-592 VQPVNASWTR
+592 TQSEETAEPTDDGAEESEDPGSSTGGDEQPSWTPSYTPSSTPSTTPSPSDR
-602 VYSRVHHT
+602 PT
-610 ASAAAAGNCGSV
+610 ATKPTEPTDPGETSEPAEPSDPPTQTGGPTGGATVGGSGGSAGEPGDPGAG
-622 RRSPRR
+622 

>member
-1 MAPTQSPQGP
+1 MAQQHPAQGP
-11 SDPDATGSNIP
+11 SDPEAAGGGMS
-22 DAPEMWGNG
+22 DAPDNWGNG

-41 THRLGRGGMAEVF
+41 TRRLGRGGMAEVF

-91 AGLNHHAVVAV
+91 AGLNHHAIVAV

-107 DYVGGNT
+107 DVVDGSS

-129 DLLLNADAPPPDQA
+129 ELLIESEAPGPEQA

-166 IKPANVIITHSG
+166 IKPANVIITHNG

-191 HGAASTMTQ
+191 HGAQSTMTQ

-215 ALGKTVDT
+215 ALGKAVDH

-258 DMPVPPSEVAEAVP
+258 DIPLPPSETGAQVP

-287 DDRFQSAEE
+287 DDRFQTAEE
-296 MRGLVQYSLQMLHE
+296 MRGLVQYALEMLYE

-321 PVSHARGW
+321 PVLANGGGRGGAGATAATAMLP
-329 QHPGHGHRR
+329 QGGHGGMGGGRPGVGSSTTQIPQPMIPSYNPGDDGGYTGGAGGSGGGR
-338 HHRTAAPRFGIHG
+338 GKMLLLAALAVIAVVAGVALAINGTDEINGKTPKDTPSTSQSSAPEKESESPAEETPDEEDTADTGNGDQWDDWPSDDYTGEPTEDAESPTTGGGTDGGSGNGGTTNGGASGNGGTGTNGGTSTDGGTSSSDGGVTTGTTEG
-351 GEPDPAARYAG
+351 GE
-362 GRRRVRGRAPA
+362 
-373 RQGRPRQDLADRGAR
+373 
-388 GDRDRGGCRLRA
+388 
-400 AERQQRQHRP
+400 
-410 GHHQVAFAEPVE
+410 
-422 GGQDLRAAHGGAV
+422 
-435 HAADRARR
+435 
-443 YGWRLRHLHRAAEH
+443 
-457 AAHHPVD
+457 
-464 VLAAHLGAADVH
+464 
-476 TADVRAAHRRRRRRH
+476 
-491 LGRRDLG
+491 
-498 RRDDGRRHLQRHRL
+498 
-512 RHHQR
+512 
-517 DGQRHDHRRRR
+517 
-528 RPARYQRLTKDRPGG
+528 
-543 DTRRADGRNDMA
+543 ADGGSSTGTTDGGETGDGGVIGDVVA
-555 GRAPD
+555 G
-560 HRSPARFVCR
+560 S
-570 RPRRRAA
+570 
-577 HGRARAAGGPVAPTP
+577 GT
-592 VQPVNASWTR
+592 
-602 VYSRVHHT
+602 
-610 ASAAAAGNCGSV
+610 
-622 RRSPRR
+622 

>member
-1 MAPTQSPQGP
+1 MAPESGAGGGV
-11 SDPDATGSNIP
+11 PDAAAES
-22 DAPEMWGNG
+22 WGVG
-31 GLVGD
+31 GVVGD

-91 AGLNHHAVVAV
+91 AGLNHHAIVAV

-107 DYVGGNT
+107 DLVGGRP

-129 DLLLNADAPPPDQA
+129 DLLISADAPGPEQA

-191 HGAASTMTQ
+191 HGAQSTMTQ

-215 ALGKTVDT
+215 ALGKAVDH

-258 DMPVPPSEVAEAVP
+258 DAPVPPSEVTPGVP

-296 MRGLVQYSLQMLHE
+296 MRGLIQYGLQMLQQ

-321 PVSHARGW
+321 PVDMHDGGHTPGGGMAATTAMG
-329 QHPGHGHRR
+329 HPMHGE
-338 HHRTAAPRFGIHG
+338 TAQGRILPHMNPDDG
-351 GEPDPAARYAG
+351 GVGAYGGYDGGTGGTGGYGQDGAYGSNG
-362 GRRRVRGRAPA
+362 GRGGRGKLILFIA
-373 RQGRPRQDLADRGAR
+373 LA
-388 GDRDRGGCRLRA
+388 L
-400 AERQQRQHRP
+400 
-410 GHHQVAFAEPVE
+410 VAVVAGVVYAVDKAKDGNAVTPTPTKSSVSNSPSTVSEEPTPSE
-422 GGQDLRAAHGGAV
+422 ETTTEEEQTHDPDTSTGGGATQPPWTQPP
-435 HAADRARR
+435 ATQPPTTQPPTTEPSTEPPTT
-443 YGWRLRHLHRAAEH
+443 GPTETTEP
-457 AAHHPVD
+457 PVD
-464 VLAAHLGAADVH
+464 PTGTTEPPVDPTGTTEPPVDP
-476 TADVRAAHRRRRRRH
+476 TGDPT
-491 LGRRDLG
+491 
-498 RRDDGRRHLQRHRL
+498 DDGGNPEDPPT
-512 RHHQR
+512 
-517 DGQRHDHRRRR
+517 DG
-528 RPARYQRLTKDRPGG
+528 T
-543 DTRRADGRNDMA
+543 
-555 GRAPD
+555 
-560 HRSPARFVCR
+560 
-570 RPRRRAA
+570 
-577 HGRARAAGGPVAPTP
+577 
-592 VQPVNASWTR
+592 
-602 VYSRVHHT
+602 T
-610 ASAAAAGNCGSV
+610 ATN
-622 RRSPRR
+622 

>member
-1 MAPTQSPQGP
+1 MAPE
-11 SDPDATGSNIP
+11 
-22 DAPEMWGNG
+22 PEANG
-31 GLVGD
+31 GGFSDGTDSGIVGGVVGD
-36 GRYRL
+36 GRYRM

-67 KLLRADLAEDPV
+67 KLLRSDLAEDPV

-91 AGLNHHAVVAV
+91 AGLNHHAIVAV

-107 DYVGGNT
+107 DVVAGAT

-129 DLLLNADAPPPDQA
+129 DLLLNAEAPPPEQA

-191 HGAASTMTQ
+191 HGAQSTMTQ

-215 ALGKTVDT
+215 ALGKAVDH

-258 DMPVPPSEVAEAVP
+258 DIPVPPSEASDGVP

-296 MRGLVQYSLQMLHE
+296 MRGLVQYSLQMLQV

-321 PVSHARGW
+321 PVVMHEG
-329 QHPGHGHRR
+329 GHTAPMNIGGG
-338 HHRTAAPRFGIHG
+338 TAAMGHPMHG
-351 GEPDPAARYAG
+351 DTSQGPILPPMNPDDGAYAG
-362 GRRRVRGRAPA
+362 GHHNGGGRGKMWLFVL
-373 RQGRPRQDLADRGAR
+373 LALIAIGA
-388 GDRDRGGCRLRA
+388 G
-400 AERQQRQHRP
+400 
-410 GHHQVAFAEPVE
+410 VAFAVNAANDANNKKTPTNPSTSVSPSESEVSPEPTDEETEETEEPDDSTGGQTWPTKDPTWTPSTEPTEPTETPTEPTSSPGTNTGTSDGNTNE
-422 GGQDLRAAHGGAV
+422 GGDGGPTTDPTEPTTDPGTPGGGGEDGGA
-435 HAADRARR
+435 D
-443 YGWRLRHLHRAAEH
+443 E
-457 AAHHPVD
+457 
-464 VLAAHLGAADVH
+464 GAA
-476 TADVRAAHRRRRRRH
+476 
-491 LGRRDLG
+491 
-498 RRDDGRRHLQRHRL
+498 
-512 RHHQR
+512 
-517 DGQRHDHRRRR
+517 
-528 RPARYQRLTKDRPGG
+528 G
-543 DTRRADGRNDMA
+543 DT
-555 GRAPD
+555 
-560 HRSPARFVCR
+560 
-570 RPRRRAA
+570 
-577 HGRARAAGGPVAPTP
+577 AGGATP
-592 VQPVNASWTR
+592 
-602 VYSRVHHT
+602 
-610 ASAAAAGNCGSV
+610 
-622 RRSPRR
+622 